1 MDTDDDMPEDEFL
14 EMPVQA
20 LPGDL
25 SRVWAIRSNLLHD
38 READEL
44 SSELAGDA
52 PARMIFPW
60 TNPHEK
66 RRIEE
71 NRRREQLAY
80 EEEML
85 ENEQRTER
93 LLLRIDEEQAK
104 IDERRRQIED
114 NALRLRDGRRAYS
127 DGDRYRDGEGRVL
140 TGADE
145 AEAARQHEYRPGAST
160 WAEKQEID
168 RRADENQK
176 LKDKILKDGEG
187 GQGTPEQAAQ
197 RLDSYEKEFTEKV
210 QTRQDAMDAA
220 ATGANDAQPVTDY
233 GSADYMNAFGDGY
246 QISAVPAF
254 TAAASSVSREA
265 IRKLSD
271 DDSGTQTAEIKQE
284 SIRAEGEVGNK
295 KAPFDQGARFKL

>member
-14 EMPVQA
+14 EMPEQA

-25 SRVWAIRSNLLHD
+25 SRVWAIRSNLRHE

-44 SSELAGDA
+44 SRELAGDA

-60 TNPHEK
+60 TDPHER

-71 NRRREQLAY
+71 KRRREQLAY
-80 EEEML
+80 EEEMI
-85 ENEQRTER
+85 ENEQRRDR
-93 LLLRIDEEQAK
+93 LLRRIDEEQAE
-104 IDERRRQIED
+104 IDERRREIED
-114 NALRLRDGRRAYS
+114 NALRLRDGRRAYV

-145 AEAARQHEYRPGAST
+145 AEAARQHEYHPDAST

-176 LKDKILKDGEG
+176 LKDKVLKDRADGE
-187 GQGTPEQAAQ
+187 GTPEQAAQ
-197 RLDSYEKEFTEKV
+197 RLDGYEKEFTEKV
-210 QTRQDAMDAA
+210 REREGEMDAA
-220 ATGANDAQPVTDY
+220 ATGGNNAQAVTDY
-233 GSADYMNAFGDGY
+233 GSTDYMNAFGGDS

-254 TAAASSVSREA
+254 TAAASNVSPETT
-265 IRKLSD
+265 RKLTD
-271 DDSGTQTAEIKQE
+271 DDSGTQTAE
-284 SIRAEGEVGNK
+284 VK
-295 KAPFDQGARFKL
+295 KPQQPLFKP

>member
-14 EMPVQA
+14 EMPEQA

-25 SRVWAIRSNLLHD
+25 SRLWAIRSNLLHQ

-44 SSELAGDA
+44 SRELAGDA

-60 TNPHEK
+60 TDPHER

-71 NRRREQLAY
+71 KRRREQLAY
-80 EEEML
+80 EQEMI
-85 ENEQRTER
+85 ENEQRYDR
-93 LLLRIDEEQAK
+93 LLQRIGEEQTRIDA
-104 IDERRRQIED
+104 RRKEIED
-114 NALRLRDGRRAYS
+114 NALRLRDGRRAYI

-145 AEAARQHEYRPGAST
+145 AEAARQHEYHPDAST

-176 LKDKILKDGEG
+176 LKDKILKDRED
-187 GQGTPEQAAQ
+187 GQGTPQEEAQ
-197 RLDSYEKEFTEKV
+197 KLDGYEKEFAEKV
-210 QTRQDAMDAA
+210 QEREGEMDAA
-220 ATGANDAQPVTDY
+220 ATGGSNAQTVTDY
-233 GSADYMNAFGDGY
+233 GSADYMNAFDDGS

-254 TAAASSVSREA
+254 TAAAFNVSSDA
-265 IRKLSD
+265 IRNLND
-271 DDSGTQTAEIKQE
+271 DDSGTQAAE
-284 SIRAEGEVGNK
+284 VK
-295 KAPFDQGARFKL
+295 KPQQPLFKP